1 MNKRYYSI
9 LGALLVLFFLVS
21 GCAQKQWRDPLGEK
35 EQKSARKLI
44 SEQLEKHRN
53 CTSSID
59 AEISATWESR
69 IGNGGLNGYL
79 KILLPSSVKVIALN
93 PLGQPLYAFATDGTT
108 FQTIN
113 ATGQVYKYGKVAS
126 FVEKHSVP
134 ENLFHG
140 EWGQWLTGTLGLKN
154 KQSGRLLQDAASR
167 GIWLALELKES
178 EAFTHEYLLFDTTG
192 KRLLE
197 RVAID
202 KYGNESDRI
211 IYKQWT
217 EVDKCPLP
225 AAMEIQGTSYG
236 ATIQITLKNILID
249 GKFSKE
255 QFPLQPPSGY
265 LRKFYP

>member
-9 LGALLVLFFLVS
+9 LGLLVVVFLAG
-21 GCAQKQWRDPLGEK
+21 GCAQKQWRDPLEEN
-35 EQKSARKLI
+35 EQKSARKRI
-44 SEQLEKHRN
+44 TEHLEKRRS
-53 CTSSID
+53 CTSSFD

-69 IGNGGLNGYL
+69 IGDGGLNGYL

-93 PLGQPLYAFATDGTT
+93 PLGQALYAFATDGTT

-113 ATGQVYKYGKVAS
+113 AGGQVYKYGKVAS
-126 FVEKHSVP
+126 FVSKHSLP

-140 EWGQWLTGTLGLKN
+140 EWAQWLTGSLHLKIE
-154 KQSGRLLQDAASR
+154 QSGTLLQDAASR
-167 GIWLALELKES
+167 GIWLVLELEES
-178 EAFTHEYLLFDTTG
+178 RAFTHEYLLFDTSG

-202 KYGNESDRI
+202 EYGNESDRI
-211 IYKQWT
+211 IYEQWKT
-217 EVDKCPLP
+217 VDKCPVP
-225 AAMEIQGTSYG
+225 TAMEIQGASYG

-249 GKFSKE
+249 RKFTKE
-255 QFPLQPPSGY
+255 QFALQPPSGY

>member
-1 MNKRYYSI
+1 MNKRYYSL
-9 LGALLVLFFLVS
+9 LGLLVLVFLAG

-44 SEQLEKHRN
+44 TEHLEKRQS
-53 CTSSID
+53 CTSSFD

-69 IGNGGLNGYL
+69 VGDGGLNGYL

-93 PLGQPLYAFATDGTT
+93 PMGQPLYAFATDGTT

-113 ATGQVYKYGKVAS
+113 AGGQVYKYGKVAS
-126 FVEKHSVP
+126 FVTKHSLP

-140 EWGQWLTGTLGLKN
+140 EWAQWLTGTLRLKN
-154 KQSGRLLQDAASR
+154 EQSGRLLQDAASR
-167 GIWLALELKES
+167 GIWLALELEKS
-178 EAFTHEYLLFDTTG
+178 QIFTHEYLLFDTAG

-217 EVDKCPLP
+217 TVDNCPLP
-225 AAMEIQGTSYG
+225 TAMEIQGASYG
-236 ATIQITLKNILID
+236 ATIEIALQNILID
-249 GKFSKE
+249 KELTKE

-265 LRKFYP
+265 LRKLYP

>member
-1 MNKRYYSI
+1 M
-9 LGALLVLFFLVS
+9 LGTLLVLFFLVG

-44 SEQLEKHRN
+44 AQQLEMRRN

-59 AEISATWESR
+59 AEISATWKSR
-69 IGNGGLNGYL
+69 IGDGGLNGYL

-93 PLGQPLYAFATDGTT
+93 PLGQPLYAFATNGTT

-113 ATGQVYKYGKVAS
+113 AAGQVYKYGKVSS

-140 EWGQWLTGTLGLKN
+140 QWGQWLTGTLGLKN
-154 KQSGRLLQDAASR
+154 EQSGRLLQDAASR
-167 GIWLALELKES
+167 GVWLALELEES
-178 EAFTHEYLLFDTTG
+178 GTFTHEYLLFDTTD

-197 RVAID
+197 RVAMD
-202 KYGNESDRI
+202 KDGNESDRI
-211 IYKQWT
+211 IYKQWAT
-217 EVDKCPLP
+217 VDKCPLP
-225 AAMEIQGTSYG
+225 TAMEIEGASYG

-249 GKFSKE
+249 GKFTKD